1 MLIRSNRLR
10 ATPSKWLVCALAL
23 PVMAGMGGCREYFD
37 RQETITLGVG
47 NSIEVNK
54 ATQTIERWPRT
65 AQHDRWQSDGERAR
79 LAIERYRTRT
89 IGVDSETKGETS
101 ESATTSK

>member
-1 MLIRSNRLR
+1 MLKRNNRMRSQSL
-10 ATPSKWLVCALAL
+10 KWLACALSL
-23 PVMAGMGGCREYFD
+23 PVVMTVGGCREYFD

-54 ATQTIERWPRT
+54 ASQTIERWPSA

-89 IGVDSETKGETS
+89 VGVDSEAEGQST
-101 ESATTSK
+101 ESATTKK